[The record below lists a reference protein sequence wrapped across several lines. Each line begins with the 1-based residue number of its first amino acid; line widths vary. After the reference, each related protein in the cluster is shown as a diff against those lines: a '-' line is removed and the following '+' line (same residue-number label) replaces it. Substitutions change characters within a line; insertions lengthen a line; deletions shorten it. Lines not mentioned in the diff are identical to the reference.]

1 MHFFHTWINL
11 LAVFA
16 PRSVEHDKTELL
28 GLDELGEVVV
38 GHSKDCTWG
47 WHPVGVIEGHHV
59 IDNGFNVAFAGVVLE
74 LLSVLED
81 NEGGVSLDKVLLGKF
96 DLLGHVNLGQMN
108 SVLLQ
113 LGCGLSIIC

>member
-1 MHFFHTWINL
+1 M
-11 LAVFA
+11 FA

-47 WHPVGVIEGHHV
+47 WHPVGVVEGHHV